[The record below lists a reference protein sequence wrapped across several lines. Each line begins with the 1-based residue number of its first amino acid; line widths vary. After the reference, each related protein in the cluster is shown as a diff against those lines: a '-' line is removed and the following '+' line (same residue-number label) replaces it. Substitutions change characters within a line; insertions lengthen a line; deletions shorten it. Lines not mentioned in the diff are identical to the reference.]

1 LAPAIALE
9 EAEGPM
15 NDRRGSTRRDF
26 LRSTGIAAA
35 SLAAMPEFLAACGT
49 GSTSGGASKGTLNFA
64 DVGVGDPGSWKQF
77 TSASGWGVHVITMGN
92 DPAQVLNVLISGGGL
107 TTYDVAN
114 TVGGYQQPLVSKNL
128 IKPID
133 TSRIPNWAGDTLI
146 NKFLAPGSKGFD
158 FIGYQGKTYGVPT
171 VMQGDSFA
179 YFSDQTGVLDSYG
192 ALFDSHFKG
201 YSALEDN
208 YTTSGQKTALYLKL
222 SGQADIKDPADMTPA
237 EIKTV
242 VDFLIQK
249 KKAGQFRTIW
259 SSFQDAVDLMTRK
272 DVLVIDCWEP
282 MVFTVQPKG
291 LNWVYAKPKEGFL
304 LWSMAGYI
312 INNPKRTGD
321 EAGIYD
327 LFNFMLGGWYG
338 AKITLLRGYMTNPQA
353 AAYAKA
359 HPAEFSAA
367 DAQKIETITAN
378 VQAKFAQGGTWQA
391 RWPTNVAVYESE
403 WARFKAA

>member
-1 LAPAIALE
+1 MQQPGAMNRRKFLLNAGLATVGLV
-9 EAEGPM
+9 
-15 NDRRGSTRRDF
+15 T
-26 LRSTGIAAA
+26 L
-35 SLAAMPEFLAACGT
+35 PELIAACGSGT
-49 GSTSGGASKGTLNFA
+49 PGGGSSKGTLNFA
-64 DVGVGDPGSWKQF
+64 DIGVGDPGNWSQF
-77 TSASGWGVHVITMGN
+77 TSSTGWGVHVISMGN
-92 DPAQVLNVLISGGGL
+92 APAQILNVLISGGGL
-107 TTYDVAN
+107 VTYDIAN

-133 TSRIPNWAGDTLI
+133 TSRIPNWAGDTFI
-146 NKFLAPGSKGFD
+146 TQFLGTGTPGFGF
-158 FIGYQGKTYGVPT
+158 ISYQDKIYGVPS

-179 YFSDQTGVLDSYG
+179 YFADKTGVLDSYG
-192 ALFDSHFKG
+192 ALFDPHFKG

-208 YTTSGQKTALYLKL
+208 YTTSGQKTALYLKA
-222 SGQADIKDPADMTPA
+222 SGRADIKDPANMTPP

-242 VDFLIQK
+242 VDFLIAK

-259 SSFQDAVDLMTRK
+259 SSFQDAVDLMTRQ

-304 LWSMAGYI
+304 LWAMAAYI
-312 INNPKRTGD
+312 VNNTKRASD

-353 AAYAKA
+353 PVYAKA
-359 HPAEFSAA
+359 HPDVFSAA
-367 DAQKIETITAN
+367 EAEKIATITTN
-378 VQAKFAQGGTWQA
+378 VQSKFTQGGTWQN
-391 RWPTNVAVYESE
+391 RWPTYVDVYESE